1 MTSSWLS
8 APASSLSACL
18 KDWKTSKTTLERL
31 IRAARPCASGS
42 RGASS
47 APASRQKGHRRWLA
61 ALDLLDDAAE
71 AVEAKVV
78 FLQSEIRTKARET
91 KGPKTSKHRRKT
103 DKSGVLAPRWPRCRS
118 WPSLTLDIT
127 TCSRSFRPWAA
138 RQHLVQGDL
147 LAPTLGLD

>member
-47 APASRQKGHRRWLA
+47 APASRRKGHRRWLA

-91 KGPKTSKHRRKT
+91 KGPKTSKTSSEDRQIWCF
-103 DKSGVLAPRWPRCRS
+103 SSPVA
-118 WPSLTLDIT
+118 SL
-127 TCSRSFRPWAA
+127 S
-138 RQHLVQGDL
+138 L
-147 LAPTLGLD
+147 LAQSDTRYHHLFEVF